1 MKITMKRGY
10 MMNKKELADIRKEF
24 KLDSG
29 MMKIQ
34 EIYSVYLKKDNVQ
47 IDYEPIIHSEFNFF
61 DRMDM
66 DKKEL
71 FLGNFKK
78 VLTGAL
84 DTKIFELDF
93 QNLEEE
99 NNTQNILNSVI
110 KTSDKSEIQSYINKL
125 IKKIAANYKYE
136 TDVVVTFIKAEYWL
150 GSSHRNIEAD
160 ESIDDAVQAFNFILS
175 SVNKIDVPKR
185 TLKFDYTDKEF
196 KANSTLDSVINLN
209 APLEGFMFPSLTDG
223 YSDVNKVLYYA
234 SKPKELNVAFIENV
248 LNCGLKFTAE
258 DEKSCFSDILKSI
271 IGEKIKPELM
281 QDIYVNIHELSEQA
295 EEGESPILGI
305 EDIKNILNNCG
316 AEVLCDI
323 ETAFEETCGSNYD
336 FKITNIVPEFNSK
349 SIKIT
354 SEIANIT
361 LTPKD
366 LNSVKQVKNKE
377 GRRCLLIEIDE
388 DIVIEGFK
396 LETEEF

>member
-1 MKITMKRGY
+1 
-10 MMNKKELADIRKEF
+10 MNKKELADIRKEF

-47 IDYEPIIHSEFNFF
+47 IDYEPIIHSEFDFF

-93 QNLEEE
+93 QNEDEE
-99 NNTQNILNSVI
+99 NNTQNILNSAL
-110 KTSDKSEIQSYINKL
+110 KATNKNDIQSSINIL

-150 GSSHRNIEAD
+150 GSSHRSIEAD

-209 APLEGFMFPSLTDG
+209 APVEGFMFPSLTDG
-223 YSDVNKVLYYA
+223 YSDINKILYYA
-234 SKPKELNVAFIENV
+234 SKPKELSTAFIDKV
-248 LNCGLKFTAE
+248 LNCDFKFTAE
-258 DEKSCFSDILKSI
+258 DEKNCFSDILKSI
-271 IGEKIKPELM
+271 IGDKIKPELM

-295 EEGESPILGI
+295 EDGESPTLGI
-305 EDIKNILNNCG
+305 VDVKNILNNCG
-316 AEVLCDI
+316 AEIISDI
-323 ETAFEETCGSNYD
+323 ESAFEETCGLKYD
-336 FKITNIVPEFNSK
+336 FKINNIVPEFSSK
-349 SIKIT
+349 SIKIN

-366 LNSVKQVKNKE
+366 LNSVKQVKNKD
-377 GRRCLLIEIDE
+377 GRRCLLIELDE
-388 DIVIEGFK
+388 DVIIEGFI

>member
-1 MKITMKRGY
+1 
-10 MMNKKELADIRKEF
+10 MNKKELADIRKEF

-47 IDYEPIIHSEFNFF
+47 IDYEPVIHSEFDYF

-66 DKKEL
+66 DKKDL

-93 QNLEEE
+93 QNIENKEED
-99 NNTQNILNSVI
+99 NTQKILANAL
-110 KTSDKSEIQSYINKL
+110 KAKNKSEIEEHINKL
-125 IKKIAANYKYE
+125 IEKITANYKYE
-136 TDVVVTFIKAEYWL
+136 TDIVVTFIKAEYWL
-150 GSSHRNIEAD
+150 GSSHRNMSAD

-175 SVNKIDVPKR
+175 SVNKIDIPKR
-185 TLKFDYTDKEF
+185 TLKFDYNDKEF
-196 KANSTLDSVINLN
+196 KANSALDTVINLN
-209 APLEGFMFPSLTDG
+209 SPLEGFMYPSLTSG
-223 YSDVNKVLYYA
+223 YSDINKILYYA
-234 SKPKELNVAFIENV
+234 SKPKELNTSFIENV
-248 LNCGLKFTAE
+248 LNCAFKFTAE
-258 DEKSCFSDILKSI
+258 DEKNCFGDILKSI
-271 IGEKIKPELM
+271 IGDKIKPELM
-281 QDIYVNIHELSEQA
+281 QDIYVNIYELSEQT
-295 EEGESPILGI
+295 EDGETPTLGAR
-305 EDIKNILNNCG
+305 DVKNILNNCG
-316 AEVLCDI
+316 AELMCDI
-323 ETAFEETCGSNYD
+323 ETAFEETCGSQYD
-336 FKITNIVPEFNSK
+336 FKINNIVPEFNSK

-366 LNSVKQVKNKE
+366 LNSVKQVRNKD

>member
-1 MKITMKRGY
+1 
-10 MMNKKELADIRKEF
+10 MNKKELANIRKEF

-29 MMKIQ
+29 MLKIG

-47 IDYEPIIHSEFNFF
+47 IDYEPVIHSEFNHFES
-61 DRMDM
+61 MDM

-93 QNLEEE
+93 QNIEEDD
-99 NNTQNILNSVI
+99 NTQKSLSGAI
-110 KTSDKSEIQSYINKL
+110 KASDKEEIKSYINK
-125 IKKIAANYKYE
+125 IISKIAANYKYE
-136 TDVVVTFIKAEYWL
+136 TDVVITFIKAEYWL
-150 GSSHRNIEAD
+150 GSSHVNMDAD

-175 SVNKIDVPKR
+175 SVNKIDIPKR

-196 KANSTLDSVINLN
+196 KANSVLDSVINLN
-209 APLEGFMFPSLTDG
+209 APLEGFMFPSLTSG
-223 YSDVNKVLYYA
+223 YSDINKILYYA
-234 SKPKELNVAFIENV
+234 SKPKELNISFIENV
-248 LNCGLKFTAE
+248 LNCGFKFTAE
-258 DEKSCFSDILKSI
+258 DEKNCFGDILKSI
-271 IGEKIKPELM
+271 IGDKIKPELM
-281 QDIYVNIHELSEQA
+281 QDIYANIYELSEQF
-295 EEGESPILGI
+295 EEGENPILGAN
-305 EDIKNILNNCG
+305 DVKNILNNCG
-316 AEVLCDI
+316 AEIICDI
-323 ETAFEETCGSNYD
+323 ETAFEETCGIKYD
-336 FKITNIVPEFNSK
+336 FKINNIVPDFNSK

-354 SEIANIT
+354 SDIANIT

-366 LNSVKQVKNKE
+366 LNSVKQVRNKD
-377 GRRCLLIEIDE
+377 GRRCLLIEIED

>member
-1 MKITMKRGY
+1 
-10 MMNKKELADIRKEF
+10 MNKKELADIRKEF

-47 IDYEPIIHSEFNFF
+47 IDFEPVIHSEFDFF

-84 DTKIFELDF
+84 DTKIFELNF
-93 QNLEEE
+93 ENIEEE
-99 NNTQNILNSVI
+99 NNTQKLLGSALKANN
-110 KTSDKSEIQSYINKL
+110 KDEIQSYINKL
-125 IKKIAANYKYE
+125 IEKITANYKYD

-150 GSSHRNIEAD
+150 GSNHRNLDAD

-175 SVNKIDVPKR
+175 SVNKIDIPKR
-185 TLKFDYTDKEF
+185 TLKYDYNDKEF
-196 KANSTLDSVINLN
+196 KANSALDTVINLN
-209 APLEGFMFPSLTDG
+209 APLEGFMFPSLTNG
-223 YSDVNKVLYYA
+223 YSDINKILYYA
-234 SKPKELNVAFIENV
+234 SKPKELNISFVENV
-248 LNCGLKFTAE
+248 LNCGFKFTAE
-258 DEKSCFSDILKSI
+258 DERNCFGDILKSI
-271 IGEKIKPELM
+271 IGDKIKPELM
-281 QDIYVNIHELSEQA
+281 QDIYVNIHELAEQA
-295 EEGESPILGI
+295 DEGESPILGI
-305 EDIKNILNNCG
+305 VDIKNILKNCG
-316 AEVLCDI
+316 AEIIYDI
-323 ETAFEETCGSNYD
+323 DTAFEETCGIKYD
-336 FKITNIVPEFNSK
+336 FKINNIVPEFNSK

-354 SEIANIT
+354 SDIANIT

-388 DIVIEGFK
+388 DIVIEGFL

>member
-1 MKITMKRGY
+1 
-10 MMNKKELADIRKEF
+10 MNKKELADIRKEF
-24 KLDSG
+24 KLDSS

-47 IDYEPIIHSEFNFF
+47 IDYEPVIHSEFDYF

-66 DKKEL
+66 DKKDL

-93 QNLEEE
+93 QIIEKEDEEIE
-99 NNTQNILNSVI
+99 EDNTQNILANAL
-110 KTSDKSEIQSYINKL
+110 KATDKSEIENHINKL

-136 TDVVVTFIKAEYWL
+136 TDIVVTFIKADYWL
-150 GSSHRNIEAD
+150 GSSHRNMDAD
-160 ESIDDAVQAFNFILS
+160 ESIDDAVQSFNFILS
-175 SVNKIDVPKR
+175 SINKIDIPKR
-185 TLKFDYTDKEF
+185 TLKFDYADKEF
-196 KANSTLDSVINLN
+196 KANSALDTVINLN
-209 APLEGFMFPSLTDG
+209 SPLEGFMYPSLTSG
-223 YSDVNKVLYYA
+223 YSDVNKILYYA
-234 SKPKELNVAFIENV
+234 SKPKELNTSFIENV
-248 LNCGLKFTAE
+248 LNCGFKFTAE
-258 DEKSCFSDILKSI
+258 DEKNCFSDILKSI
-271 IGEKIKPELM
+271 IGDKIRPELM
-281 QDIYVNIHELSEQA
+281 QDIYVNIYEISEQA
-295 EEGESPILGI
+295 EDGETPTLGAP
-305 EDIKNILNNCG
+305 DVKNILNNCG
-316 AEVLCDI
+316 AELLCDI
-323 ETAFEETCGSNYD
+323 ETAFEETCGSKYE
-336 FKITNIVPEFNSK
+336 FKINNIVPEFNSK

-354 SEIANIT
+354 SEMANIT

-366 LNSVKQVKNKE
+366 LNSVRQVRNKD

>member
-1 MKITMKRGY
+1 VKRGL

-34 EIYSVYLKKDNVQ
+34 EIYSVYLKKDNVL
-47 IDYEPIIHSEFNFF
+47 IDYEAVIHSEFDYF

-84 DTKIFELDF
+84 DTKIFELEF
-93 QNLEEE
+93 QNIEDK
-99 NNTQNILNSVI
+99 NNTQKYLSNAL
-110 KTSDKSEIQSYINKL
+110 KTNNKNEIESHINKV
-125 IKKIAANYKYE
+125 IEKIAANYKYE

-150 GSSHRNIEAD
+150 GSSHKNMDAN

-175 SVNKIDVPKR
+175 SVNKIDIPKR

-196 KANSTLDSVINLN
+196 KANSALDSVINLN
-209 APLEGFMFPSLTDG
+209 APLEGFMFPSLTSG
-223 YSDVNKVLYYA
+223 YSDINKILYYA
-234 SKPKELNVAFIENV
+234 SKPKELNTSFIENV
-248 LNCGLKFTAE
+248 LNCGFKFTAE
-258 DEKSCFSDILKSI
+258 DEKNCFGDILKSI

-281 QDIYVNIHELSEQA
+281 QDIYANIHELSEQF
-295 EEGESPILGI
+295 EDGETPVLGVHDV
-305 EDIKNILNNCG
+305 ENILNNCG
-316 AEVLCDI
+316 AEIICDT
-323 ETAFEETCGSNYD
+323 ETAFEGTCGSKYD
-336 FKITNIVPEFNSK
+336 FKINNIVPEFNSK

-354 SEIANIT
+354 SDIATIT

-366 LNSVKQVKNKE
+366 LNSVKQVRNKD
-377 GRRCLLIEIDE
+377 GRRCLLIEIEE
-388 DIVIEGFK
+388 DIFIEGFK